1 MSQQNN
7 TPAVT
12 PLAFLPQAYDLE
24 YLSNGEL
31 LVQIECRVTY
41 TCPAE
46 KLADLLKI
54 WNIALS
60 CDSTDYGL
68 MVTQRLG
75 NEIIRRMLG
84 VTPLEPLFENFGLS
98 PDDYQVSEVF
108 RYFDFLQTDDLTIS
122 PAINPESIANSDDLP
137 F

>member
-1 MSQQNN
+1 MSQPNN

-12 PLAFLPQAYDLE
+12 PLTFLPQTYDLE

-31 LVQIECRVTY
+31 LVQIECRITY

-54 WNIALS
+54 RDSPLI

-68 MVTQRLG
+68 MVTQRLSL
-75 NEIIRRMLG
+75 EIIRRMLDL
-84 VTPLEPLFENFGLS
+84 TPLEPLFENFGLS
-98 PDDYQVSEVF
+98 PDDYQVAEIF
-108 RYFDFLQTDDLTIS
+108 RYFDFLQSDDLTVS